1 MHQGS
6 GASVEW
12 TFTVPQTDVSD
23 TQLTAQITSVD
34 NRGSSD
40 QRLPTRK
47 VRIPNEMSCTATA
60 SCCRLSLLLLP
71 LTALLLTTASN
82 YCLICCCLSLL
93 PCLTLYCLSLR
104 WLIVLPLSL
113 VHRQVR
119 GHVVSGCLDD
129 LTAQLVTCSPV
140 SRLAMRLCLTH
151 EWSHSTRT

>member
-12 TFTVPQTDVSD
+12 TFTVPQTDVRD

-82 YCLICCCLSLL
+82 YCRMLL
-93 PCLTLYCLSLR
+93 PLPPALR
-104 WLIVLPLSL
+104 HTILPLTSL
-113 VHRQVR
+113 AHIAA
-119 GHVVSGCLDD
+119 SESSAPSS
-129 LTAQLVTCSPV
+129 TW
-140 SRLAMRLCLTH
+140 SRRVQMPR
-151 EWSHSTRT
+151 